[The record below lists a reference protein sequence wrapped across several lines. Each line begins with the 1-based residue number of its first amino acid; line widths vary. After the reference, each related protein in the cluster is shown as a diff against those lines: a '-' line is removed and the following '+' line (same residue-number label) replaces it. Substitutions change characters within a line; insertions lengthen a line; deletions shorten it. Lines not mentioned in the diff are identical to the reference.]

1 MIDIQMNGLLEVTQ
15 TLCYQQSDFVF
26 TCILLLSI
34 YHVLTLL
41 YVKHVRDYELDGKM
55 ANGSVVSRKH
65 LVLVLWHR
73 EFFVLSTL
81 NYLVTCF
88 SSNFISFQH
97 LTNNF

>member
-1 MIDIQMNGLLEVTQ
+1 MIDIQMNGLFEVTQ

-41 YVKHVRDYELDGKM
+41 YVKHVRDYELFDGM
-55 ANGSVVSRKH
+55 ANGSVVSRKY

-73 EFFVLSTL
+73 ENSL
-81 NYLVTCF
+81 F
-88 SSNFISFQH
+88 SQH
-97 LTNNF
+97 

>member
-1 MIDIQMNGLLEVTQ
+1 MIDIQMKGLLEVTQ

-41 YVKHVRDYELDGKM
+41 YVKQVRDYELYCEM
-55 ANGSVVSRKH
+55 VNGSVVSRKH

-73 EFFVLSTL
+73 GILCSLNTKLPCCMFFV
-81 NYLVTCF
+81 
-88 SSNFISFQH
+88 
-97 LTNNF
+97 

>member
-1 MIDIQMNGLLEVTQ
+1 MTDIQMNGLLEVTW

-26 TCILLLSI
+26 ICILLLSI

-41 YVKHVRDYELDGKM
+41 YVKHVRDYELDGEM

-73 EFFVLSTL
+73 GNSL
-81 NYLVTCF
+81 F
-88 SSNFISFQH
+88 SQH
-97 LTNNF
+97 